1 MGTTRLHKQIKKHK
15 TAFVRVSFLIPAQRG
30 RRSLHSLTSPF
41 KDKISF
47 PHMARCNISPP
58 APISKNLSQ
67 IKYVLMALQGGLFA
81 QLAVHK
87 ITGNSLPEVFP
98 GTGEKIK
105 LLGCRRKYPTG
116 SF

>member
-1 MGTTRLHKQIKKHK
+1 
-15 TAFVRVSFLIPAQRG
+15 
-30 RRSLHSLTSPF
+30 
-41 KDKISF
+41 
-47 PHMARCNISPP
+47 
-58 APISKNLSQ
+58 
-67 IKYVLMALQGGLFA
+67 MALQGGLFA